1 MSQNRRTSTIAR
13 RQVLAGALA
22 SVVLAGCAKGGGT
35 SAQTTG
41 GTSSSAAD
49 SGRDIALVTVALP
62 GSLSS
67 LYPGQEA
74 GILNYNVSNLF
85 YQGLVGVD
93 PAGKVIPALATS
105 WTQPSPTTYVFDL
118 AQGVMFSDGSKLTA
132 EDVKFSLDQ
141 AKDAKASPGIASYM
155 SNVAAV
161 KVSGDNQLTITLSK
175 PDPAFLKLMS
185 TAGAAFITSE
195 AFWKKVGGKTGTSN
209 SLVVGT
215 GPYQVTSFQPDS
227 GVKLTRNP
235 HWAGAV
241 PRAKEIDIKFIA
253 DQNTRLL
260 AAKSG
265 DVDIAF
271 NVPLD
276 QVDQWKAISG
286 ERVVAVN
293 DLSYVGLNFDTRVS
307 PFNDPKVR
315 EAFSYAVDRDA
326 IVAKLLH
333 GYGQTATAMMTPES
347 LAAAYTPQ
355 EATEILK
362 TVTHQSFDM
371 AKAKAA
377 LAASSHAQGFTAE
390 LTYPNTG
397 PQLGLAAQSLAQN
410 LKTIGV
416 TLNVKEVPIDQW
428 LATIGDKTH
437 GVSFM
442 WYFST
447 TGDPAEVPSYLLGEG
462 NPSGYS
468 NAQVTSLLNQ
478 ASQASDPKT
487 RIADLMKAESIQAA
501 EVINAPLWWGQS
513 VTAFSDK
520 VAIKNFGAFSFS
532 SDWGSAIYAPK

>member
-1 MSQNRRTSTIAR
+1 MAITA
-13 RQVLAGALA
+13 
-22 SVVLAGCAKGGGT
+22 VLAGCAKGGSSSPTAT
-35 SAQTTG
+35 SAAG
-41 GTSSSAAD
+41 SAGAD
-49 SGRDIALVTVALP
+49 SGKDIDVVTVALP

-93 PAGKVIPALATS
+93 SAGKVIPALATK
-105 WTQPSPTTYVFDL
+105 WTQPKPTTYVFDL
-118 AQGVMFSDGSKLTA
+118 ASGVKFSDGTELTA
-132 EDVKFSLDQ
+132 KDVKFSLDQ

-155 SNVAAV
+155 SNVKDVAI
-161 KVSGDNQLTITLSK
+161 SGDQQVTITLAK

-195 AFWKKVGGKTGTSN
+195 AFWTKVGGKTGTSS

-227 GVKLTRNP
+227 GMKLERNT
-235 HWAGAV
+235 HWSGTA
-241 PRAKEIDIKFIA
+241 PKAKSIEIKFIA

-265 DVDIAF
+265 GVDIAF

-276 QVDQWKAISG
+276 QVAQWKAISG

-315 EAFSYAVDRDA
+315 EAFSYSVDRDA

-355 EATEILK
+355 EAKEVLE
-362 TVTHQSFDM
+362 TVTHQSYDM

-410 LKTIGV
+410 LKTIGI
-416 TLNVKEVPIDQW
+416 TLSVKEVPIDQW

-468 NAQVTSLLNQ
+468 NAQVASLLDQ

-487 RIADLMKAESIQAA
+487 RIADLIKAESIQATD
-501 EVINAPLWWGQS
+501 VVNAPLWWGQS

-532 SDWGSAIYAPK
+532 SDWGSAIYAPQ